1 MIFVRLFLIF
11 DSLGGLN
18 MNSKTLSINEV
29 FVIGLMLFALFLGAG
44 NLIFPPALGQAAGE
58 HLWPAI
64 FGFLITGVGLP
75 LLGVVAIGK
84 SGNDLQGLANRVH
97 PTFSIIFTFVMY
109 LALGPFFGIPRT
121 GTVAYEI
128 GVLPFLPETV
138 GKYGVALF
146 LYTIVFFGIT
156 FWLSLNPSKL
166 VDRIGKLLTP
176 MLIIILAMLLVKA
189 FIDPMGTAKAPQGDY
204 VDSAFFKGFIEGYLT
219 MDTIAALVFGIVVIN
234 AIKDK
239 GVTNRSEIAK
249 VSIQAGI
256 IAAIGLALV
265 YISLGYLGATSVDA
279 IGTADNGGAIL
290 SGAAN
295 YLFGYFGNIVL
306 GLAITFAC
314 LTTSV
319 GLVSSCSQ
327 FFEKVLPIS
336 YKTSVFMMTIFSAII
351 ANVGLTQLIR
361 FSIPVLVA
369 IYPLAIVLIALSFL
383 HHLFKGRSEVYAF
396 SLIFTGIVS
405 TVDGLKA
412 ANMFVEPLNA
422 FFGFLPLF
430 ELRVGWLVPAI
441 IGAFI
446 GYIISNFRSPQSS
459 SRLEEVKNH

>member
-1 MIFVRLFLIF
+1 
-11 DSLGGLN
+11 
-18 MNSKTLSINEV
+18 MNSKTLSIKEV
-29 FVIGLMLFALFLGAG
+29 LVIGLMLFALFLGAG
-44 NLIFPPALGQAAGE
+44 NLIFPPALGQQAGE

-64 FGFLITGVGLP
+64 LGFLITGVGLP

-84 SGNDLQGLANRVH
+84 SGNDLQGLANRVN
-97 PTFSIIFTFVMY
+97 PVFSIIFTFVMY

-128 GVLPFLPETV
+128 GVLPFLPESV

-146 LYTIVFFGIT
+146 IYTIVFFGVT
-156 FWLSLNPSKL
+156 YWLSLNPSKL

-176 MLIIILAMLLVKA
+176 MLIIILAMLLIKA
-189 FIDPMGTAKAPQGDY
+189 FIDPMGVAHAPQGDY
-204 VDSAFFKGFIEGYLT
+204 VEGAFFKGFLEGYLT

-239 GVTNRSEIAK
+239 GVTDRSEIAK
-249 VSIQAGI
+249 VSIQAGV
-256 IAAIGLALV
+256 IAALGLALV
-265 YISLGYLGATSVDA
+265 YVSLGYLGATSIDA
-279 IGTADNGGAIL
+279 IGMAENGGAIL
-290 SGAAN
+290 SGSAN
-295 YLFGYFGNIVL
+295 YLYGYFGNVVL

-336 YKTSVFMMTIFSAII
+336 YKTSVLIITIFSAII
-351 ANVGLTQLIR
+351 ANVGLTELIR

-383 HHLFKGRSEVYAF
+383 HNLFKGRAEVYGY
-396 SLIFTGIVS
+396 SLIFTGVVS
-405 TVDGLKA
+405 IVDGLKT
-412 ANMFVEPLNA
+412 ANLFVDTLNNL
-422 FFGFLPLF
+422 FGFLPLF
-430 ELRVGWLVPAI
+430 DLGVGWLVPAI
-441 IGAFI
+441 IGAVVGF
-446 GYIISNFRSPQSS
+446 IISSIKTPHPTSQ
-459 SRLEEVKNH
+459 LEEANNN